1 VVDETALVD
10 ASIMDARR
18 ALDNARSI
26 IDTLDIRDKAVAL
39 HAYAT
44 ARKSD
49 EMAQQALDLKLRAER
64 KAGGFLQE
72 MPKNSGGRPKK
83 TPDNRSVV
91 STLDKMGITHKES
104 SRWQRIASI
113 PEERFEDYLVNA
125 TKKTQSAL
133 LKEAKKISS
142 KEEQTPENNGA
153 VLKDYYETVTIIEG
167 EFQQVC
173 KELKENSIDYIITD
187 PPYGKDYLSLY
198 EDLAETASRIL
209 KDGGSLF
216 VLTGQSYLPEI
227 IKLINS
233 YLKYNWTLAYL
244 TPGGQSVQLWQR
256 KVNTFWKPV
265 LWYIKGEYEGKW
277 IGDVTKSDTN
287 DNDKRFMGWQQSESG
302 MGDLVERVTNHGEL
316 ILDPFMGSGTTGVV
330 ALRLGRR
337 FIGIDCDP
345 EIVNIAKQRI
355 GGVLAE
361 KS

>member
-1 VVDETALVD
+1 VQPDAL
-10 ASIMDARR
+10 ANISIAKKALADARDITDV
-18 ALDNARSI
+18 LQ
-26 IDTLDIRDKAVAL
+26 IRDAAVAA

-44 ARKSD
+44 ARGAD
-49 EMAQQALDLKLRAER
+49 EVAQAAIEIKLRSER
-64 KAGGFLQE
+64 KAGECIIELKENGTIKQGGDQKSKRHRVALIDLGI
-72 MPKNSGGRPKK
+72 KN
-83 TPDNRSVV
+83 V
-91 STLDKMGITHKES
+91 ES
-104 SRWQRIASI
+104 KRWQRIASI
-113 PEERFEDYLVNA
+113 PEEHFEEYLTTA
-125 TKKTQSAL
+125 RKKTQSAL

-142 KEEQTPENNGA
+142 KEEQTPENNGV
-153 VLKDYYETVTIIEG
+153 VLKDYYEIVTIIEG
-167 EFQQVC
+167 EFQHVC

-209 KDGGSLF
+209 KEGGSLF

-227 IKLINS
+227 IKLMGS
-233 YLKYNWTLAYL
+233 HLKYNWTLAYL

-277 IGDVTKSDTN
+277 MGDVTKSDTN

-302 MGDLVERVTNHGEL
+302 MGDLVERVTNPGDL

-345 EIVNIAKQRI
+345 KMVNIAKQRI

-361 KS
+361 ES